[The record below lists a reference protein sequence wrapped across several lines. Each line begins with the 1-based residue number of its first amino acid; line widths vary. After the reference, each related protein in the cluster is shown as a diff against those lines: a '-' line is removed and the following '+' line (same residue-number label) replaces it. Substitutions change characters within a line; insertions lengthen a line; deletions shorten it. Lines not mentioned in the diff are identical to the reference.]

1 MADVVQTFCKSVF
14 KLSLNAGLVF
24 IDYEELD
31 VRKGKLCVDYNKL
44 LYFYDISIVR
54 YIIHVKAESLRA
66 WQFRAVSWIIPIA
79 KLPR

>member
-14 KLSLNAGLVF
+14 NLSLNTGLVF

-44 LYFYDISIVR
+44 LYFQDISIVR
-54 YIIHVKAESLRA
+54 YIIQVKAESLRA
-66 WQFRAVSWIIPIA
+66 
-79 KLPR
+79 

>member
-44 LYFYDISIVR
+44 LYFQDINC
-54 YIIHVKAESLRA
+54 
-66 WQFRAVSWIIPIA
+66 
-79 KLPR
+79 